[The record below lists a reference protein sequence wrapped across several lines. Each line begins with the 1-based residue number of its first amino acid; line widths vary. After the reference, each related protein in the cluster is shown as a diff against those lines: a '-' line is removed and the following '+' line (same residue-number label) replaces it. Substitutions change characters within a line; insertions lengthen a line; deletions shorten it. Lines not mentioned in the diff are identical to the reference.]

1 MSKAE
6 QYIKDSTRNDSNRL
20 VSIAEKDYERVI
32 SYREWL
38 TPDAALEA
46 VRIAREEVI
55 ERACEWLKNNVT
67 EKGAFS
73 VLSFKKEDIESFKQ
87 AMEKGE

>member
-1 MSKAE
+1 MKSKVE
-6 QYIKDSTRNDSNRL
+6 KYIQEHTNKCSN
-20 VSIAEKDYERVI
+20 EDGF
-32 SYREWL
+32 SYVPWL
-38 TPDAALEA
+38 TPDDARAVAA
-46 VRIAREEVI
+46 IAREEVI